1 MYLTLSNES
10 NPKLRGKFLRYY
22 LSCKIRTSLR
32 IMVCGSIGYGGV
44 DEIRRMYSLLH
55 QEGFDIVDHLVHKGM
70 DYSDIQDFRDKKEL
84 SQQIVSHDLQFVEK
98 ADIIVVIA
106 NRPSYGTAIEVYIAK
121 NSNKKV
127 ILLANDPV
135 PTPWP
140 VNFSDY
146 VVRNE
151 EDLIMLLEELRKEID

>member
-1 MYLTLSNES
+1 
-10 NPKLRGKFLRYY
+10 
-22 LSCKIRTSLR
+22 
-32 IMVCGSIGYGGV
+32 MVCGSIGYGGV
-44 DEIRRMYSLLH
+44 DKIRRMYAVLRRK
-55 QEGFDIVDHLVHKGM
+55 EFDIVDHLVHKGM
-70 DYSDIQDFRDKKEL
+70 NYSDIGDFRDKKEL
-84 SQQIVSHDLQFVEK
+84 SQQIVSHDLQFMEK
-98 ADIIVVIA
+98 ADVIVVIA
-106 NRPSYGTAIEVYIAK
+106 SRPSYGTGIEMYIAK

-151 EDLIMLLEELRKEID
+151 DELIMLLEELRKDRG

>member
-1 MYLTLSNES
+1 MPNTGIVKYHV
-10 NPKLRGKFLRYY
+10 KLKFE
-22 LSCKIRTSLR
+22 
-32 IMVCGSIGYGGV
+32 V
-44 DEIRRMYSLLH
+44 DGL
-55 QEGFDIVDHLVHKGM
+55 
-70 DYSDIQDFRDKKEL
+70 
-84 SQQIVSHDLQFVEK
+84 VEK

-106 NRPSYGTAIEVYIAK
+106 NRPSYGTAIEMYIAK

-135 PTPWP
+135 PTPTPWP

-151 EDLIMLLEELRKEID
+151 EDLMMLLEELRKEID

>member
-1 MYLTLSNES
+1 
-10 NPKLRGKFLRYY
+10 
-22 LSCKIRTSLR
+22 
-32 IMVCGSIGYGGV
+32 
-44 DEIRRMYSLLH
+44 
-55 QEGFDIVDHLVHKGM
+55 
-70 DYSDIQDFRDKKEL
+70 SDIRDFRDKKEL

-98 ADIIVVIA
+98 ADVIVVVA
-106 NRPSYGTAIEVYIAK
+106 DKPSFGTAIEMYIAK

-146 VVRNE
+146 IVRNE
-151 EDLIMLLEELRKEID
+151 EDLITLLEELRKEIDQG

>member
-1 MYLTLSNES
+1 
-10 NPKLRGKFLRYY
+10 
-22 LSCKIRTSLR
+22 
-32 IMVCGSIGYGGV
+32 MVCGSIGYGGV

-55 QEGFDIVDHLVHKGM
+55 QKGFDVVDHLVHKRM
-70 DYSDIQDFRDKKEL
+70 DYSDIGDFRNMKEL
-84 SQQIVSHDLQFVEK
+84 SQQIVNHDLQFVEMT
-98 ADIIVVIA
+98 DVIIVVA
-106 NRPSYGTAIEVYIAK
+106 NRPSYGTAIEMYIAK

-127 ILLANDPV
+127 ILLASDPV

-151 EDLIMLLEELRKEID
+151 GDLITLLEELRKEID